1 MDIQIGD
8 IIMDKSDNV
17 YYIIKDIETV
27 NGNKKIKF
35 GDINDPLKYT
45 YILSTKAIEREFQKI
60 STPT

>member
-17 YYIIKDIETV
+17 YYIVKEIETF

-35 GDINDPLKYT
+35 GDIDNPLKYT
-45 YILSTKAIEREFQKI
+45 YGLSAKAIEREFQKI
-60 STPT
+60 S